1 MAVLMG
7 KKGSV
12 KYGNSTL
19 GTARSWTITTN
30 VDAIDISTFGL
41 EWRKFAPGMGSWSG
55 SVESLFDPQ
64 DTGLG
69 AIKNDVYADIVGAT
83 VILELIADS
92 GVKYTGSAFV
102 TSSTPTANLEEAQT
116 FSFEFQG
123 SGKLTATWA

>member
-12 KYGNSTL
+12 KYGNNTL

-55 SVESLFDPQ
+55 SVESLFDPG
-64 DTGLG
+64 DAGLG
-69 AIKNDVYADIVGAT
+69 AIKDDVYADIVGAT
-83 VILELIADS
+83 VFLELIADS